1 MYDELLFDWWAA
13 LFITYRSHNSAHTHV
28 ERETR
33 VAAQAQSWAF
43 LLCVLHFYTFF
54 FFSSFLSHFFLFFY
68 FLFSYEVFCLSRPSR
83 PFIHPTSHPT
93 ARVLLQCLARYF
105 CVVQFLSPFL
115 SYFSYFSFSS
125 YFSLFIE
132 QLTSVYLTRFDKGR
146 KHLKEGGGGKGGGN
160 SLFHYQ
166 ASSLLPGLGR
176 FLFGQLFIGI
186 SSLSTAA
193 AAF

>member
-1 MYDELLFDWWAA
+1 M
-13 LFITYRSHNSAHTHV
+13 
-28 ERETR
+28 
-33 VAAQAQSWAF
+33 
-43 LLCVLHFYTFF
+43 CVLHFYTFF

-146 KHLKEGGGGKGGGN
+146 KHLKEGGGGREGET
-160 SLFHYQ
+160 LYFIIRPP
-166 ASSLLPGLGR
+166 ASSLASAAFYLGNFSLESR
-176 FLFGQLFIGI
+176 VSPQQQQLFRGEGEIDFYLF
-186 SSLSTAA
+186 SSELNCSTYYARIQ
-193 AAF
+193 

>member
-1 MYDELLFDWWAA
+1 
-13 LFITYRSHNSAHTHV
+13 
-28 ERETR
+28 
-33 VAAQAQSWAF
+33 
-43 LLCVLHFYTFF
+43 
-54 FFSSFLSHFFLFFY
+54 
-68 FLFSYEVFCLSRPSR
+68 
-83 PFIHPTSHPT
+83 
-93 ARVLLQCLARYF
+93 LARYF